1 MRLPQHLSSDQH
13 RPKGSSTFEVET
25 LVGSILF
32 VGVTISSA
40 LLIVGLV
47 WHWMTTGHFDLDY
60 PSFAQFLLIDLHQ
73 LFSNA
78 LQPRSLINLGLA
90 ILMVTPYVRV
100 FASIVYFAFIERN
113 WKYSVFTSFV
123 FAVLT
128 YSLLKS

>member
-1 MRLPQHLSSDQH
+1 MRAQ
-13 RPKGSSTFEVET
+13 

-40 LLIVGLV
+40 LLMVGLV

-60 PSFAQFLLIDLHQ
+60 PIVATSFAQFLLIDLHQ

-78 LQPRSLINLGLA
+78 LQPRSLISLGLA

-113 WKYSVFTSFV
+113 WKYSLFTSFV
-123 FAVLT
+123 CAVLT